1 MAVSWLD
8 WIAHL
13 GHDVYAYPRW
23 ISLQQRAC
31 ECRPSS
37 DANLMPSGEPSRP
50 SFTCLDGGKAT
61 DWRAIAKSSPAA
73 ALTYC
78 VAKAWLLEHMPTFD
92 LHFLPGSVVVNST
105 SMLEDVVAF
114 ALMADHAAAWSSG
127 IPLGIRLAYILPY
140 GSYHESRQNWRP
152 LFFAKF
158 FGLVANASSVEDAWG
173 RLLAPNAFAEWTQ
186 HYWPASSQQAGAG
199 NAYTIEWSSS
209 TAPPVV
215 APFDFLAY
223 GYGSCSAWATLVT
236 YVGRAVGLPARQAGT
251 PCWNSIYE
259 GVDFR
264 GRASTNP
271 NVSLCWQG
279 GSSARGHGAGYLN
292 NHNCALLPSFS
303 LAVLCCHRPVRAR
316 SHVARLLPP
325 LPIRRGRGV
334 PAYEHFFAV
343 KGGGAARAAAGRA
356 AVELRE
362 RTAAEQDARHRAV
375 RRRALR
381 PGARVWVRRA
391 GETRARVRWGRRGG
405 GRCDAGPRDP
415 LRDVVAPTGRS

>member
-1 MAVSWLD
+1 MTIMYTTMVHMIVRYGGARMIGLAVESVGPPHASMAVSWLD

-92 LHFLPGSVVVNST
+92 LHFLPGSVAVNST

-114 ALMADHAAAWSSG
+114 ALMADHAAAWSAG

-199 NAYTIEWSSS
+199 NA
-209 TAPPVV
+209 
-215 APFDFLAY
+215 
-223 GYGSCSAWATLVT
+223 CR
-236 YVGRAVGLPARQAGT
+236 RAVRLPRVRLRLVQ
-251 PCWNSIYE
+251 
-259 GVDFR
+259 R
-264 GRASTNP
+264 
-271 NVSLCWQG
+271 L
-279 GSSARGHGAGYLN
+279 GHA
-292 NHNCALLPSFS
+292 
-303 LAVLCCHRPVRAR
+303 CHLRRP
-316 SHVARLLPP
+316 
-325 LPIRRGRGV
+325 
-334 PAYEHFFAV
+334 
-343 KGGGAARAAAGRA
+343 GGGAPGAAGRH
-356 AVELRE
+356 AVLE
-362 RTAAEQDARHRAV
+362 
-375 RRRALR
+375 
-381 PGARVWVRRA
+381 
-391 GETRARVRWGRRGG
+391 
-405 GRCDAGPRDP
+405 
-415 LRDVVAPTGRS
+415 